1 MDEHTGT
8 NDYTGSKEFH
18 ALLDT
23 LRQTHMDKSA
33 GYAGV
38 DNPDPFANFRVSERL
53 GIPAFLGALIR
64 KMDKVERIVN
74 ILQNPSNERIGESC
88 LDTLIDDSSYA
99 LIVRIL
105 FEEDVERNTRFMQLL
120 YELNQKLDKE
130 FPREA

>member
-1 MDEHTGT
+1 MT
-8 NDYTGSKEFH
+8 DYTGSKEFH

-23 LRQTHMDKSA
+23 MRQTHIEKNA
-33 GYAGV
+33 GYAGA

-64 KMDKVERIVN
+64 KMDKLERIVN
-74 ILQNPSNERIGESC
+74 ILQDPSNERIGESYA
-88 LDTLIDDSSYA
+88 DTLIDDSSYA

-105 FEEDVERNTRFMQLL
+105 FNEDLERNIRFMQLL
-120 YELNQKLDKE
+120 LDLNQQLDKE

>member
-8 NDYTGSKEFH
+8 NDYAGSKEFH

-38 DNPDPFANFRVSERL
+38 NNPDPFANFRVSERF

-74 ILQNPSNERIGESC
+74 ILQNPSNERVGESC
-88 LDTLIDDSSYA
+88 ADTLIDDSSYA
-99 LIVRIL
+99 LIVRVL
-105 FEEDVERNTRFMQLL
+105 LQENLKRNIRFMQLL
-120 YELNQKLDKE
+120 YELNKQLDKE
-130 FPREA
+130 FPRET